1 MNIFMVALRKELLE
15 QRRTY
20 RLLAVA
26 TVLLVFGLLSPLSAK
41 FTPELMKLVPN
52 GAAMAQLVPLPTMM
66 DAVGQ
71 YLKNLSQFGV
81 VLAFL
86 VTMGAVAQEKARG
99 TAAMMLV
106 KPLPRATFLGA
117 KFVALTITFSLSLA
131 AAALAGF
138 YYTSL
143 LFHAPNPSRWLALN
157 VLVLVYIMVHVAI
170 TLLCSVLVKSQ
181 AAAGGLA
188 VALVV
193 ALALIAAIPGFGE
206 YLPGQLLGWAGGLMA
221 GVPATHWASLFVSLG
236 IISVTLIGAW
246 YLFERQEL

>member
-1 MNIFMVALRKELLE
+1 VNIFLVALRKELLE
-15 QRRTY
+15 QWRTH

-26 TVLLVFGLLSPLSAK
+26 SVLIFFGLLSPLSAK
-41 FTPELMKLVPN
+41 FTPELLKMLPT
-52 GAAMAQLVPLPTMM
+52 GAATAKLVPLPTMM
-66 DAVGQ
+66 DAAGQ

-81 VLAFL
+81 LLAFL

-106 KPLPRATFLGA
+106 KPLPRSTFLGA
-117 KFVALTITFSLSLA
+117 KFAALTITFSLSIA
-131 AAALAGF
+131 AAAVAGF
-138 YYTSL
+138 YCTTL

-157 VLVLVYIMVHVAI
+157 VLLVVYIIVPVAI

-188 VALVV
+188 VALVI
-193 ALALIAAIPGFGE
+193 ALALIATIPGFGE

-221 GVPATHWASLFVSLG
+221 GIPAAHWASLFVCLG

-246 YLFERQEL
+246 YAFERQEL